1 MSLLKSE
8 DTLPRVGQETVN
20 ELDALY
26 ARAIADGDEDAAK
39 KLQTQLCWALVH
51 SHRDEN
57 KLKGVAMLEAL
68 LPSAFTHEDKHE
80 CLYLIAV
87 GLYRLRKLVDAKRV
101 VTQALQEAPHS
112 RQAEALRQLIDDAIM
127 QDGLIGVG
135 LVVGVAGLIGIG
147 ATAVASALSTSRRR

>member
-1 MSLLKSE
+1 M
-8 DTLPRVGQETVN
+8 PRRSCKRNYAGRWHVNARVCAALALCCTPVADLVRLVVVGH
-20 ELDALY
+20 LC
-26 ARAIADGDEDAAK
+26 AA
-39 KLQTQLCWALVH
+39 QVH